1 MNKKLIAA
9 LALTACA
16 LSASAFATSAA
27 AAGYKGPVNIF
38 GQPDLSG
45 NWTNATL
52 TPLTRPAEYGDR
64 TTMTPA
70 EAKKIADFAQAQV
83 DLGNKPTDPK
93 LGATVGNEKAT
104 GNLVGGYNRG
114 WLDPGNSAMY
124 VAGQPRTSILTTPDG
139 QIPPR
144 KGQTVRSAARRQAS
158 ITSFAVDEFGGA
170 FIPREGNF
178 EGGEGG
184 PAGKADNP
192 EDRSPADRCL
202 SSFGR
207 NAVPPML
214 SNGFYNNN
222 YSIIQNRDEVV
233 IVQELVHD
241 VRHIR
246 LNTKQHLP
254 DNIRPWLGDSVGWY
268 EGDTLVVET
277 TNIPQIQQFMGSWKT
292 LKVTERFKRVAPERI
307 LYQFSI
313 EDPAV
318 WDKPWGGEYEFA
330 DLHGQVYEYA
340 CHEGNYALEGIL
352 AGARQQEQAAAKRAA
367 SP

>member
-1 MNKKLIAA
+1 MKRTMIIAAA
-9 LALTACA
+9 LAVTA
-16 LSASAFATSAA
+16 TAA
-27 AAGYKGPVNIF
+27 NAADYKGAKNIF

-64 TTMTPA
+64 TVMTPA
-70 EAKKIADFAQAQV
+70 EAKKIADFAKNQV
-83 DLGNKPTDPK
+83 EAGNKPTDPK

-104 GNLVGGYNRG
+104 GNTVGGYNRG

-124 VAGQPRTSILTTPDG
+124 VGGQPRTSILTTSDG

-144 KGQTVRSAARRQAS
+144 KGQTQRAQARRQGS

-170 FIPREGNF
+170 FIPVNSD
-178 EGGEGG
+178 GGEGG

-192 EDRSPADRCL
+192 EDRTPADRCL

-222 YSIIQNRDEVV
+222 YTFVQNKDEVV

-246 LNTKQHLP
+246 LNTRQHLP
-254 DNIRPWLGDSVGWY
+254 DSIRPWLGDSIGWY
-268 EGDTLVVET
+268 EGDALVVET
-277 TNIPQIQQFMGSWKT
+277 TNIPPIQQFMGSWKT
-292 LKVTERFKRVAPERI
+292 LKVTERFRRVAPDRI
-307 LYQFSI
+307 RYSFEVNDPSI
-313 EDPAV
+313 
-318 WDKPWGGEYEFA
+318 WDKPWGGEYEFISQP
-330 DLHGQVYEYA
+330 GQIYEYA

-352 AGARQQEQAAAKRAA
+352 AGARQQEQAAAGTTAKR
-367 SP
+367 

>member
-1 MNKKLIAA
+1 MKRLIILAA
-9 LALTACA
+9 LLAAG
-16 LSASAFATSAA
+16 SASAADYRPPA
-27 AAGYKGPVNIF
+27 NIF

-64 TTMTPA
+64 AVMTPA
-70 EAKKIADFAQAQV
+70 EARKISDFAKNQV
-83 DLGNKPTDPK
+83 DAGNRPTDPN

-124 VAGQPRTSILTTPDG
+124 VNGQPRTSILTTPDG

-144 KGQTVRSAARRQAS
+144 KGQTARNTARRQSSVTA
-158 ITSFAVDEFGGA
+158 FAVDEFGGA
-170 FIPREGNF
+170 FIPREA

-192 EDRSPADRCL
+192 EDRTLADRCL

-222 YSIIQNRDEVV
+222 YTFIQNKDEVV

-246 LNTKQHLP
+246 LNNRQHLP

-277 TNIPQIQQFMGSWKT
+277 TNIPQIQAYVGAWKT
-292 LKVTERFKRVAPERI
+292 LKVTERFKRVANDRVR
-307 LYQFSI
+307 YSFQVD
-313 EDPAV
+313 DPSM
-318 WDKPWGGEYEFA
+318 WDKPWGGEYEFIA
-330 DLHGQVYEYA
+330 QPGQVYEYA

-352 AGARQQEQAAAKRAA
+352 AGARQQEQAAARIKR
-367 SP
+367 

>member
-1 MNKKLIAA
+1 MRNTLIVA
-9 LALTACA
+9 LALSAMA
-16 LSASAFATSAA
+16 ASASAADFKAP
-27 AAGYKGPVNIF
+27 KNVF

-45 NWTNATL
+45 SWTNATL
-52 TPLTRPAEYGDR
+52 TPLTRPADYGDR
-64 TTMTPA
+64 SVMTAA
-70 EAKKIADFAQAQV
+70 EAKVIADFAQKQV
-83 DLGNKPTDPK
+83 EAGNKATDPK
-93 LGATVGNEKAT
+93 LGATIGNERQT
-104 GNLVGGYNRG
+104 GNPVGGYNRG

-124 VAGQPRTSILTTPDG
+124 VGGQPRTSLLTTADG

-144 KGQTVRSAARRQAS
+144 KGQTARPQARRQAS
-158 ITSFAVDEFGGA
+158 VTSFVVDEFGGA
-170 FIPREGNF
+170 FIPVSGNSD
-178 EGGEGG
+178 GGEGG

-214 SNGFYNNN
+214 PNGFYNNN
-222 YSIIQNRDEVV
+222 YVIVQNRDEVV

-246 LNTKQHLP
+246 LNSKQHLP
-254 DNIRPWLGDSVGWY
+254 ETIRPWLGDSVGWY

-277 TNIPQIQQFMGSWKT
+277 TNVPQIQAFMGSWKS
-292 LKVTERFKRVAPERI
+292 LKVTERFKRVAKDRV
-307 LYQFSI
+307 LYQFTI
-313 EDPAV
+313 EDPSV

-330 DLHGQVYEYA
+330 TLKGEVYEYA

-352 AGARQQEQAAAKRAA
+352 AGARQQEQAAKTAKR
-367 SP
+367 